1 MPFLSVKECQLERNA
16 LKKDSVCDVDIVK
29 LALKEIILLA
39 VATSVDAFT
48 VGVSLALLNTDIMFS
63 AFVIGIITFGI
74 CFAGAMIGNGFNKI
88 FKGKSEIFGAIILI
102 LIAIRIVLG

>member
-1 MPFLSVKECQLERNA
+1 M
-16 LKKDSVCDVDIVK
+16 
-29 LALKEIILLA
+29 ALKEIILLA

-48 VGVSLALLNTDIMFS
+48 VGVSLALLNTDIIFS
-63 AFVIGIITFGI
+63 TFIIGIITFAI